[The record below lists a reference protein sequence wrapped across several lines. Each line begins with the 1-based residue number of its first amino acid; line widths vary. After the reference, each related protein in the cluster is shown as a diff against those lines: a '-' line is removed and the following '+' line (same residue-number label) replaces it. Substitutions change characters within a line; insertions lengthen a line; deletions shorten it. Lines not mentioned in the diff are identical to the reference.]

1 MRLQQCGWEKLFP
14 LLPFYPPTLYL
25 DFASAFFSLDTTP
38 TPSQF
43 PLVLSN
49 TLSFSVSILSTL
61 SKMTAG
67 TKTQYGDSDRDLSKL
82 MHGKS
87 SDDRN
92 SFFSM
97 LSKDHESHRAIT
109 DAYVGHWGDK
119 NGDAETEEA
128 RDKRKAEYMNIVNK

>member
-1 MRLQQCGWEKLFP
+1 
-14 LLPFYPPTLYL
+14 
-25 DFASAFFSLDTTP
+25 
-38 TPSQF
+38 
-43 PLVLSN
+43 
-49 TLSFSVSILSTL
+49 
-61 SKMTAG
+61 MTAG

-119 NGDAETEEA
+119 NGDAKTEEA
-128 RDKRKAEYMNIVNK
+128 RDKRKGEYMNIVNK